1 MLIAKIDMVNKKEYE
16 ESEIYKEIKIIIPRS
31 REELEKDFEYLGL
44 NYNNYTIQDTH
55 IKECIFMDK
64 EDEDFAVDISSY
76 VNDMICKA
84 NRSGYTTPFQ
94 DIKKFYNIVKNFKE
108 YDKYKILAIMEAEE
122 DNIRNIKDVLKYAQN
137 IECFDLTEGVLEK
150 RFRVL
155 RIEDRPGFQLY
166 EARQPLQSYSTADP
180 TPGHALREPLGG
192 GRQLPFGIC
201 RAVRWHGRRQYTRR
215 AVIGK
220 PRKGLQHMHSQLQ
233 TFHRQLTA

>member
-137 IECFDLTEGVLEK
+137 IECFDLTEAYDNQEL
-150 RFRVL
+150 
-155 RIEDRPGFQLY
+155 
-166 EARQPLQSYSTADP
+166 
-180 TPGHALREPLGG
+180 
-192 GRQLPFGIC
+192 
-201 RAVRWHGRRQYTRR
+201 GRRLVYEG
-215 AVIGK
+215 I
-220 PRKGLQHMHSQLQ
+220 
-233 TFHRQLTA
+233 

>member
-44 NYNNYTIQDTH
+44 NYNNYTTQDTH

-137 IECFDLTEGVLEK
+137 IECFDLTEAYDNQELGRRLVYEGEID
-150 RFRVL
+150 
-155 RIEDRPGFQLY
+155 IEDLMEYADMEQLGKEY
-166 EARQPLQSYSTADP
+166 AEEKNMVNT
-180 TPGHALREPLGG
+180 
-192 GRQLPFGIC
+192 
-201 RAVRWHGRRQYTRR
+201 QYGYLKQERD
-215 AVIGK
+215 
-220 PRKGLQHMHSQLQ
+220 
-233 TFHRQLTA
+233 LTGYVEQNNEEEFE

>member
-1 MLIAKIDMVNKKEYE
+1 MVNKKEYE

-44 NYNNYTIQDTH
+44 NYNKYTTQDTH

-84 NRSGYTTPFQ
+84 NRSGYTTPFK

-137 IECFDLTEGVLEK
+137 IECFDLTEAYDNQELGRRLVYEGEID
-150 RFRVL
+150 
-155 RIEDRPGFQLY
+155 IEDLMEYADMEQLGKEY
-166 EARQPLQSYSTADP
+166 AEEKNMVNT
-180 TPGHALREPLGG
+180 
-192 GRQLPFGIC
+192 
-201 RAVRWHGRRQYTRR
+201 QYGYLKQERDL
-215 AVIGK
+215 IDYIE
-220 PRKGLQHMHSQLQ
+220 QDNEEE
-233 TFHRQLTA
+233 FE

>member
-1 MLIAKIDMVNKKEYE
+1 MVNKKEYE

-44 NYNNYTIQDTH
+44 NYNKYTTQDTH

-84 NRSGYTTPFQ
+84 NRSGYTTPFK

-122 DNIRNIKDVLKYAQN
+122 DNIRNISYKLFKICKKY
-137 IECFDLTEGVLEK
+137 
-150 RFRVL
+150 
-155 RIEDRPGFQLY
+155 
-166 EARQPLQSYSTADP
+166 
-180 TPGHALREPLGG
+180 
-192 GRQLPFGIC
+192 
-201 RAVRWHGRRQYTRR
+201 
-215 AVIGK
+215 
-220 PRKGLQHMHSQLQ
+220 
-233 TFHRQLTA
+233 

>member
-44 NYNNYTIQDTH
+44 NYNNYTTQDTH

-84 NRSGYTTPFQ
+84 NRSGYTTPFK

-122 DNIRNIKDVLKYAQN
+122 DNIRNIKDVLKYAKN
-137 IECFDLTEGVLEK
+137 IESFDLTEAYDDKEL
-150 RFRVL
+150 
-155 RIEDRPGFQLY
+155 
-166 EARQPLQSYSTADP
+166 
-180 TPGHALREPLGG
+180 
-192 GRQLPFGIC
+192 
-201 RAVRWHGRRQYTRR
+201 GRRLVYD
-215 AVIGK
+215 GK
-220 PRKGLQHMHSQLQ
+220 IDVEDLI
-233 TFHRQLTA
+233 

>member
-16 ESEIYKEIKIIIPRS
+16 ESEIYNEIKIIIPRS

-44 NYNNYTIQDTH
+44 NYNNYTTQDTH

-122 DNIRNIKDVLKYAQN
+122 DNIRNIKDVLKYAKN
-137 IECFDLTEGVLEK
+137 IESFDLTEAYDDKEL
-150 RFRVL
+150 
-155 RIEDRPGFQLY
+155 
-166 EARQPLQSYSTADP
+166 
-180 TPGHALREPLGG
+180 
-192 GRQLPFGIC
+192 
-201 RAVRWHGRRQYTRR
+201 GRRLVYDGKIDVEDLIEYTDMRR
-215 AVIGK
+215 LGK
-220 PRKGLQHMHSQLQ
+220 EYAEDKNMKHTSYGYLKQERDLAEYIEQDNEEELE
-233 TFHRQLTA
+233 

>member
-1 MLIAKIDMVNKKEYE
+1 MVNKKEYE

-44 NYNNYTIQDTH
+44 NYNNYTTQDTH

-122 DNIRNIKDVLKYAQN
+122 DNIRNIKDVLKYAKNITFAKFSFGLSDAFAFDIIGAIAIPIIVIIKIKFVIFFTKQN
-137 IECFDLTEGVLEK
+137 GN
-150 RFRVL
+150 
-155 RIEDRPGFQLY
+155 
-166 EARQPLQSYSTADP
+166 PL
-180 TPGHALREPLGG
+180 
-192 GRQLPFGIC
+192 
-201 RAVRWHGRRQYTRR
+201 
-215 AVIGK
+215 
-220 PRKGLQHMHSQLQ
+220 
-233 TFHRQLTA
+233 

>member
-1 MLIAKIDMVNKKEYE
+1 MVNKKEYE

-137 IECFDLTEGVLEK
+137 IECFDLTEAYDNQELGRRLVYEGEID
-150 RFRVL
+150 
-155 RIEDRPGFQLY
+155 IEDLMEYADMEQLGKEY
-166 EARQPLQSYSTADP
+166 AEEKNMVNTQYSYLKQERD
-180 TPGHALREPLGG
+180 
-192 GRQLPFGIC
+192 
-201 RAVRWHGRRQYTRR
+201 
-215 AVIGK
+215 
-220 PRKGLQHMHSQLQ
+220 
-233 TFHRQLTA
+233 LTGYVEQNNEEEFE

>member
-137 IECFDLTEGVLEK
+137 IECFDLTEAYDNQELGRRLVYEGEID
-150 RFRVL
+150 
-155 RIEDRPGFQLY
+155 IEDLMEYADMEQLGKEY
-166 EARQPLQSYSTADP
+166 AEEKNMVNT
-180 TPGHALREPLGG
+180 
-192 GRQLPFGIC
+192 
-201 RAVRWHGRRQYTRR
+201 QYGYLKQERDL
-215 AVIGK
+215 AEYIEQDNEEE
-220 PRKGLQHMHSQLQ
+220 LE
-233 TFHRQLTA
+233 